1 MEELTIGPSTET
13 NVANA
18 MVGDTG
24 QINVLPV
31 VEEDE
36 PSTEDV
42 EEDVDAVVVE
52 DAADK
57 EVIADNRHIRMLPCR
72 CRMQVFPDLLRNRSR
87 EQPQCPRS
95 RETE

>member
-24 QINVLPV
+24 QINVLPA

-36 PSTEDV
+36 PNTEDV
-42 EEDVDAVVVE
+42 EEDVDAVVME

-57 EVIADNRHIRMLPCR
+57 EVNRHK
-72 CRMQVFPDLLRNRSR
+72 
-87 EQPQCPRS
+87 
-95 RETE
+95 